1 MSKLARDFKKLAA
14 GTARVTL
21 TSCIWF
27 AVLGASAVAQQQP
40 AVKGV
45 SIEDIQK
52 LQALIDAYRRQ
63 DPLVVTK
70 LSDNLY
76 FAKGGPAGNDPNVG
90 FVVGKTSVLV
100 VDNKNRADAEQALLA
115 EIAKI
120 TPKRVKTVI
129 LLHSDNETGIS
140 QLPEGVTIIA
150 QENTKEE
157 MEAASGR
164 NAIPSNYFPTK
175 TIGSDE
181 TMNIDG
187 MRVRMLHWAPAHT
200 SGDLI
205 VYFPEQKVVFAGDI
219 LVTDFPLA
227 GTQIH
232 PNLHGSAAG
241 WIETVKG
248 MLALDADTYVPGH
261 GDLFTKSDLRTKL
274 LIIQDKWE
282 KVKAMVAQGK
292 SLDDVKTALGEST
305 APPQRNAQGNLPPPT
320 TTEIVYNELT
330 HKE

>member
-1 MSKLARDFKKLAA
+1 MARDCRRLKVAPATVALAA
-14 GTARVTL
+14 CV
-21 TSCIWF
+21 WF
-27 AVLGASAVAQQQP
+27 AALATPAAAQQSAIQGASA
-40 AVKGV
+40 
-45 SIEDIQK
+45 EDIQK

-70 LSDNLY
+70 LKDNLY

-90 FVVGKTSVLV
+90 FVAGERSVLV

-120 TPKRVKTVI
+120 TPTPVKTVI

-150 QENTKEE
+150 QENTKKE

-181 TMNIDG
+181 TMIIDG
-187 MRVRMLHWAPAHT
+187 VRVRMLHWAPAHT

-227 GTQIH
+227 STQIH
-232 PNLHGSAAG
+232 PNLHGSTAG

-261 GDLFTKSDLRTKL
+261 GDLFTKNNLRTKL

-292 SLDDVKTALGEST
+292 SLDDVKTALGES
-305 APPQRNAQGNLPPPT
+305 APPPQRNAQGNLPPPT
-320 TTEIVYNELT
+320 TTEIMYSELT
-330 HKE
+330 QKQ

>member
-1 MSKLARDFKKLAA
+1 MVRDCRKLAA
-14 GTARVTL
+14 GPAVAL
-21 TSCIWF
+21 VACVWF
-27 AVLGASAVAQQQP
+27 AALATPAAAQQQS
-40 AVKGV
+40 AIKRA
-45 SIEDIQK
+45 SSEDIQK

-63 DPLVVTK
+63 DPLAVTK
-70 LSDNLY
+70 LKDNLY

-90 FVVGKTSVLV
+90 FVAGETSVLV

-120 TPKRVKTVI
+120 TPQPVKTVI
-129 LLHSDNETGIS
+129 LLHSDNETGIL

-157 MEAASGR
+157 MEVATGR

-175 TIGSDE
+175 MIGSDE
-181 TMNIDG
+181 TMTIDG
-187 MRVRMLHWAPAHT
+187 VRVRMLHWAPAHT

-261 GDLFTKSDLRTKL
+261 GDPFTKNDVRTKL

-292 SLDDVKTALGEST
+292 ALDDVKTALGESA

-320 TTEIVYNELT
+320 TTEIMYSELAQ
-330 HKE
+330 KQ